1 MRILHV
7 QKVKGI
13 AGSERHLLALLPAL
27 NARGI
32 ETRMCVL
39 ETGDGHRFVTELRH
53 AGVDVS
59 TQVAG
64 PDINPLLVG
73 MLAAEIRRYRP
84 DIVHTHLVHAD
95 VSGQLAAVLT
105 RVPGVSSVHGAP
117 AFYRREPY
125 RSLGRA
131 VGRLAARRIA
141 ISHSVARFV
150 SDLRLAPPDR
160 VRVIHYGIDA
170 AEWTATEPDRQ
181 RARASFEIADD
192 EVVVG
197 IAARLIAGKGHAV
210 LIESFA
216 GATAELPRLRLL
228 VAGDGPERRSL
239 ESLAEHRCPPDT
251 VRFLG
256 FTTDVARVFAAS
268 DLLVFPTLSELSEG
282 FGLAPLEAMATG
294 RPVVVSAVGSLPE
307 VVDDV
312 GIVVPAASV
321 EALRSAIL
329 KLASDVA
336 LRHRLGSRS
345 TARARDVFGLETMVS
360 RTVGLYEELA

>member
-1 MRILHV
+1 VRVLHV
-7 QKVKGI
+7 QKANGI

-39 ETGDGHRFVTELRH
+39 ETGEGHRFVAALRH

-59 TQVAG
+59 AHAAG
-64 PDINPLLVG
+64 PDVNPVLIG
-73 MLAAEIRRYRP
+73 MLAAEIRHYRP
-84 DIVHTHLVHAD
+84 DVVHTHLVHAD
-95 VSGQLAAVLT
+95 ASGQLAAALT

-150 SDLRLAPPDR
+150 SELRLAPPER
-160 VRVIHYGIDA
+160 IRVIHYGIDA
-170 AEWTATEPDRQ
+170 AEWTATESDRR

-216 GATAELPRLRLL
+216 RATANLPRLRLL
-228 VAGDGPERRSL
+228 IVGDGPERRSL

-251 VRFLG
+251 VRFVG
-256 FTTDVARVFAAS
+256 FTTDVASVFAAS
-268 DLLVFPTLSELSEG
+268 DLLVFPTLPELSEG

-294 RPVVVSAVGSLPE
+294 RPVVVSAVGALPE

-312 GIVVPAASV
+312 GIVVPPASV
-321 EALRSAIL
+321 ETLRAAIL
-329 KLASDVA
+329 NLAGDAA

-345 TARARDVFGLETMVS
+345 AARARDVFGLETMVS
-360 RTVGLYEELA
+360 RTVGLYEEIA